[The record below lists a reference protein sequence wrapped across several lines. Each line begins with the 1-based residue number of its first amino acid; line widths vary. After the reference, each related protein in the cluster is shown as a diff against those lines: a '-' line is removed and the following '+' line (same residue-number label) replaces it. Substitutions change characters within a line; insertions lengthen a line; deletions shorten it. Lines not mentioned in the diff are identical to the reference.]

1 MLAKKNSGTSL
12 RVGGR
17 LSSEFQEQCLPAPVI
32 EDQRCGSPIIEG
44 AMELR
49 AAMKLVTNPSL
60 RQFSS
65 AVQFCFRDGCMV
77 MAGVLPTY
85 FLKQLA
91 QEAVRSLEGIEA
103 IDNRIYVESADDAGA
118 STPIHSIGTRVLPR

>member
-1 MLAKKNSGTSL
+1 MLAENASTKL

-17 LSSEFQEQCLPAPVI
+17 LNSVIPGPHFNLSATDQKSAAPI
-32 EDQRCGSPIIEG
+32 MEG

-49 AAMKLVTNPSL
+49 AAMQLNANPSL

-65 AVQFCFRDGCMV
+65 VVQFCFRDGCMV
-77 MAGVLPTY
+77 MAGVLPSY

-91 QEAVRSLEGIEA
+91 QEAVRSLEGVEA
-103 IDNRIYVESADDAGA
+103 IDNRIYVDSTYDTEA
-118 STPIHSIGTRVLPR
+118 SIANAPFATRVVPR

>member
-1 MLAKKNSGTSL
+1 MLAENASTSL

-17 LSSEFQEQCLPAPVI
+17 LNSGIQGPHFNLSAT
-32 EDQRCGSPIIEG
+32 DQRSATPIMDG

-49 AAMKLVTNPSL
+49 AAMQLNANPSL

-65 AVQFCFRDGCMV
+65 AVQFCFRNGCMV
-77 MAGVLPTY
+77 MAGVLPSY

-91 QEAVRSLEGIEA
+91 QESVRCLEGIEA
-103 IDNRIYVESADDAGA
+103 IDNRIYVESTFDSGTLN
-118 STPIHSIGTRVLPR
+118 SNPVQRVTPR